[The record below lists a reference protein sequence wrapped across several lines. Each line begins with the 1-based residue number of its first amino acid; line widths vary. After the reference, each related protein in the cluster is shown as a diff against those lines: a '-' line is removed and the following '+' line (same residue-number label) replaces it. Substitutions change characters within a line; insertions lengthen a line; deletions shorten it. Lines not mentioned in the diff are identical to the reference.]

1 MNGNSVLNCKSHTT
15 TEMPETKCPKI
26 VWHNSHSITDMWI
39 KVWTLLKEQI
49 RIMKKYVSS
58 MRLQNADCGI
68 INLMKIF
75 EKNRKYGI
83 NVEIRAI

>member
-1 MNGNSVLNCKSHTT
+1 
-15 TEMPETKCPKI
+15 
-26 VWHNSHSITDMWI
+26 
-39 KVWTLLKEQI
+39 
-49 RIMKKYVSS
+49 MKKYVSS

-75 EKNRKYGI
+75 EKNRKYDI